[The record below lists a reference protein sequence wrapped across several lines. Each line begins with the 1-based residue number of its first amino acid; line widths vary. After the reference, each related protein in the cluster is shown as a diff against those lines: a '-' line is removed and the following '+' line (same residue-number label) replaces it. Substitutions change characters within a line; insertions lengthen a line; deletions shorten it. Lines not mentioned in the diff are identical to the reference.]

1 MSWPALVQMV
11 KGNYRGTY
19 PVGSEVTRKQGR
31 KGERERQMT
40 DIKIESAKNLLANGV
55 APKDVAK
62 PSVYS
67 FPRPTA
73 GFPHPA
79 HL

>member
-1 MSWPALVQMV
+1 MASLGSNG
-11 KGNYRGTY
+11 KGTTVERTRLG
-19 PVGSEVTRKQGR
+19 PEVTRKQGR